1 MLSARVD
8 FIDDLDAPTR
18 PDLVAVREQSAF
30 VRRSVTRT
38 RPANDR
44 TRVLVVE
51 PAPVLRHIITH
62 ALSVQGYTV
71 ATAQGVTDFDEL
83 LRSFDPHIVVCE
95 LHLPDGSGEHVCRVT
110 RARASKLVPVV
121 LMSGAP
127 GAELERRNRSAA
139 ADRCFS
145 KSLGL
150 SALLEMIDEL
160 TAEILF

>member
-1 MLSARVD
+1 MAEDV
-8 FIDDLDAPTR
+8 DAPIR
-18 PDLVAVREQSAF
+18 SGLLGMPEPSAF
-30 VRRSVTRT
+30 VRRSVTRA

-44 TRVLVVE
+44 IRVLVVE

-62 ALSVQGYTV
+62 ALSVQGYTL
-71 ATAQGVTDFDEL
+71 ATAQGVRDFEAL
-83 LRSFDPHIVVCE
+83 LSSFDPHIVVSE
-95 LHLPDGSGEHVCRVT
+95 LHLPDGSGEHICHVT

-121 LMSGAP
+121 LMSGTP
-127 GAELERRNRSAA
+127 EPELARRGRSAA

-145 KSLGL
+145 KSHGL

>member
-1 MLSARVD
+1 MRD
-8 FIDDLDAPTR
+8 QT
-18 PDLVAVREQSAF
+18 AF
-30 VRRSVTRT
+30 VRRSVTRA

-44 TRVLVVE
+44 IRVLVVE

-62 ALSVQGYTV
+62 ALSVQGYAL
-71 ATAQGVTDFDEL
+71 ATAQGLTDFDAL
-83 LRSFDPHIVVCE
+83 LTSFDPHIVVCE
-95 LHLPDGSGEHVCRVT
+95 LHLPDGSGETICRAT

-121 LMSGAP
+121 LMSGTP
-127 GAELERRNRSAA
+127 EAELTRRGKSAA
-139 ADRCFS
+139 ADRCFN